1 MYVLNFFIGAFK
13 SAGSLLISI
22 CKKEERFPTDE
33 EEPLVSR
40 EERLSF
46 ITTHQFENQAN
57 LTAEYTSWWETTDAV
72 RQCLLYLL
80 AYFAVAV
87 IGYSF
92 LFEKW
97 PIADSIYFAVVI
109 FTTVGMYISRS
120 AKQIKCAW
128 ISIFFLRMSSLF
140 LRQ

>member
-87 IGYSF
+87 Y
-92 LFEKW
+92 LFCSCHLYNCRYVHLQKRETNQVCL
-97 PIADSIYFAVVI
+97 DFH
-109 FTTVGMYISRS
+109 
-120 AKQIKCAW
+120 
-128 ISIFFLRMSSLF
+128 FFLRMSSLF